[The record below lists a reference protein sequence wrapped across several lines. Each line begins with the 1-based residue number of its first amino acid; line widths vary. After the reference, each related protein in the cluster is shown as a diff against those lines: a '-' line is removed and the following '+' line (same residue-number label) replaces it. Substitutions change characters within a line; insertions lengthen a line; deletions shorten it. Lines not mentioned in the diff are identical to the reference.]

1 MIVNEARVETFERIF
16 ETKPEHVDGAKVR
29 CWYCGTEIT
38 YRTAAI
44 DHIFPRAKGGGDE
57 IENLAATCRP
67 CNTHKCAEPVES
79 LRRHIGM
86 KALGVPYVS
95 REFLEYCRSNPMTLG
110 EFAEKILDCRFYFEE
125 RMQREGLRG

>member
-44 DHIFPRAKGGGDE
+44 EGGRRDSYKRETQYILWAPFPRSGCPGQ
-57 IENLAATCRP
+57 
-67 CNTHKCAEPVES
+67 NTH
-79 LRRHIGM
+79 
-86 KALGVPYVS
+86 
-95 REFLEYCRSNPMTLG
+95 
-110 EFAEKILDCRFYFEE
+110 
-125 RMQREGLRG
+125 